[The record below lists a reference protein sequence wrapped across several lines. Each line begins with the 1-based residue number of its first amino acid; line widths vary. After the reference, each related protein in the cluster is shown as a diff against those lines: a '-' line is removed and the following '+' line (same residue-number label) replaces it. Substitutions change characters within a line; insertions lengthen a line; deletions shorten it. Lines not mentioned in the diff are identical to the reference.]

1 MMRFRNVSGPRRAGS
16 NTAVD
21 NAPPMLA
28 QFRDH
33 WYRINVASTGQ
44 TVPTRGGR
52 PRDPAIDDL
61 VLDAARELLVEVGWE
76 ATTMRGVAARSGVS
90 RAAVLR
96 RWPSKA
102 HLVLD
107 AVIGSTPD
115 LAPFDGVDAQGWI
128 RWVAAASVDIFARPE
143 VQAAAPGLLAAL
155 RDQPELRDVLWRTF
169 TAEAVT
175 IYRDQHTTSHD
186 DADLDAKAI
195 IVLAAGAAL
204 FASALAG
211 EDNSPELH
219 ERIEK
224 ILLLAAAESS
234 SAAPSSPSAVGRGPR
249 R

>member
-1 MMRFRNVSGPRRAGS
+1 MH
-16 NTAVD
+16 
-21 NAPPMLA
+21 A

-186 DADLDAKAI
+186 ADLDAKAI